1 LILDSRVLVFRSPDN
16 CQEDAVPHRLP
27 HINIRVFTV
36 LVLVSL
42 PLYALAAVMVLGT
55 GQAQLRD
62 AFGLQLTDQAQQ
74 AAATVDSYVFRRVID
89 VAILARVPEVQAA
102 AAAGDK
108 VPLDVA
114 KARELDAAWTAQPGA
129 TAARLGVLENPAS
142 QFLRDIVSND
152 QVYREIIVT
161 DREGRLVAASSATSD
176 YIQSD
181 EAWWKEAFNDGSRG
195 LVSVSDVSW
204 DESTKSHAIEIAVPV
219 TERPGERLVGV
230 LKVVADARE
239 LLAVAAGVKSSTS
252 GEAFLIREDGSI
264 VFSQRGMGG
273 QAKFFAAD
281 LFRERMRNYKAG
293 DPQFRLDFSARDQ
306 NGRSYLVGV
315 APCQLGA
322 SYPHM
327 AWMMA
332 VTQSEDD
339 LFAPARAQ
347 MWRLL
352 GVFGLIA
359 AFVLA
364 IAVWFSVRLAA
375 PPVGKDTH
383 LTEHPEVPRI
393 EEESA

>member
-1 LILDSRVLVFRSPDN
+1 M
-16 CQEDAVPHRLP
+16 AHHLP

-36 LVLVSL
+36 LVFVSL

-74 AAATVDSYVFRRVID
+74 AAATVDSYMFRRVID
-89 VAILARVPEVQAA
+89 VSILARVPEVQAA
-102 AAAGDK
+102 AAAGSK

-114 KARELDAAWTAQPGA
+114 KARETDTLWTSQPAA
-129 TAARLGVLENPAS
+129 TAARLGLLDVPAS
-142 QFLRDIVSND
+142 QFLREIVNND

-181 EAWWKEAFNDGSRG
+181 EAWWKETFNDGTRG
-195 LVSVSDVSW
+195 LVSVSDVLW

-239 LLAVAAGVKSSTS
+239 LLAVAAGVKSTTF

-264 VFSQRGMGG
+264 VFSRRGVGG
-273 QAKFFAAD
+273 QAQFFAAD
-281 LFRERMRNYKAG
+281 LFRERMKSYTSG
-293 DPQFRLDFSARDQ
+293 DPQFRISFSARDQ
-306 NGRSYLVGV
+306 GGRSYLVGV
-315 APCQLGA
+315 APTQLGA
-322 SYPHM
+322 SYPHLS
-327 AWMMA
+327 WLVA
-332 VTQSEDD
+332 VTHAEDE
-339 LFAPARAQ
+339 LFAPVRAQ
-347 MWRLL
+347 LWRLL
-352 GVFGLIA
+352 AVFGLIA
-359 AFVLA
+359 VFVLA
-364 IAVWFSVRLAA
+364 VAIWFSLRLAA

-383 LTEHPEVPRI
+383 ITEHPEVPRF
-393 EEESA
+393 EQDA